1 MQNKNLHISA
11 IVVHQGEE
19 PVLGGTN
26 GVCNVFF
33 SGCNLQCI
41 YCQNYQI
48 STRCNDLQ
56 MMNAEV
62 AVQKICAILEQGVN
76 TVGFV
81 PPSHRISEM
90 LYLIK
95 EVENK
100 GFKPVWV
107 YNSNGFDAV
116 KTLKKLSGII
126 DIYLPDFKYATN
138 TIAEELSGVKHYTD
152 VALKSIREMYFQKG
166 NPLMLDSNDC
176 AFSGLIIRHLVLPG
190 MVENSIKV
198 LELIAEHISTNIA
211 ISLMAQYNPI
221 ERVANHP
228 QLSRTI
234 TKQEYEQVVEAFE
247 RLGFTKG
254 WIQELNSNQV
264 YNPDFSKENP
274 F

>member
-1 MQNKNLHISA
+1 MPNKNLHISS

-19 PVLGGTN
+19 PVLGGKN

-48 STRCNDLQ
+48 STRCNHLQ
-56 MMNAEV
+56 VMNAEV
-62 AVQKICAILEQGVN
+62 AVQKICSILEQGVN

-81 PPSHRISEM
+81 SPSHRISEM

-100 GFKPVWV
+100 GFKPIWV

-138 TIAEELSGVKHYTD
+138 TIAQELSGVKQYTN
-152 VALKSIREMYFQKG
+152 VALKSIREMYYQKG
-166 NPLMLDSNDC
+166 NPLMLDEEDC

-198 LELIAEHISTNIA
+198 LELIAEHFSTNIS

-228 QLSRTI
+228 QLSRII
-234 TKQEYEQVVEAFE
+234 TKHEYEQVVDAFE
-247 RLGFTKG
+247 RLGYTKG